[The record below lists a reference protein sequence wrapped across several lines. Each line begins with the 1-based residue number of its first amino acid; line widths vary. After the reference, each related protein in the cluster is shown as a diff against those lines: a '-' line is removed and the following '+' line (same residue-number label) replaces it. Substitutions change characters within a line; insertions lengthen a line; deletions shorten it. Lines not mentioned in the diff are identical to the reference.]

1 MLSVSTPRKRQMED
15 DGLERISSI
24 NISCPRGTDAIN
36 TPPKKSRATV
46 ASPAQI
52 DRPSFFPLGQHVDL
66 KHLRHRISSCLYSLI
81 IFSVDAAS
89 LSCETSDMP
98 ALHRKSARMRL
109 ESASAAPSS
118 AVSNRSGESSDD
130 KLYSNADVSKM
141 VKEAVTAAVA
151 HTKDAYEKI
160 LQEKLAGLFCCVIPF
175 VMQPIICLIMCC
187 RFQSN
192 TSSLCASTKT
202 ISAAP

>member
-1 MLSVSTPRKRQMED
+1 
-15 DGLERISSI
+15 
-24 NISCPRGTDAIN
+24 
-36 TPPKKSRATV
+36 
-46 ASPAQI
+46 
-52 DRPSFFPLGQHVDL
+52 
-66 KHLRHRISSCLYSLI
+66 
-81 IFSVDAAS
+81 
-89 LSCETSDMP
+89 MP